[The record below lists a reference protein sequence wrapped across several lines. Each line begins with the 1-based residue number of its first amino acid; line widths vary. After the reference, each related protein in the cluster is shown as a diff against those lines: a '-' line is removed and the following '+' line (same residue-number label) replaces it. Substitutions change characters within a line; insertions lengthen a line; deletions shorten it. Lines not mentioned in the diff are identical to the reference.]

1 MLPLSAPLLLQE
13 SPVVSPLLSHDSSP
27 LLPLLSH
34 EASPLLSSPPLLA
47 QPSAQ
52 ALQTSTAVGP
62 AGSEG
67 CGVSV
72 SGVGAPASTE

>member
-13 SPVVSPLLSHDSSP
+13 SPVVSPLLSHESSP
-27 LLPLLSH
+27 LSPLLSH

-47 QPSAQ
+47 QVSAQ
-52 ALQTSTAVGP
+52 ALHTSTAVGP

-72 SGVGAPASTE
+72 GGGMKPASA